1 MTYSGAPVRSWPGRP
16 TAEPSPDVVIVGGGI
31 IGCSIAYHL
40 SLAGVGVLLLER
52 ERLAAGASGVAAGML
67 APQAEAAHDDAFFA
81 LAFCGRA
88 EHPPLAT
95 TLLDDVG
102 LDVECRMTGILRV
115 ARDEAERA
123 ELQRRLRWQSAR
135 GLRAEWLEP
144 GELGRCEPLLKGVAG
159 RLLAGG
165 LWLPDEGQ
173 VQSRRLVQ
181 ALAAA
186 GIRRGARVAEGTAVV
201 ALETAGERVSGVRT
215 PTGVI
220 AAGTVVL
227 AAGVCSGDLARSAG
241 LDLPIGPVKGQIVT
255 LRSLAICPR
264 HVIWARECY
273 LAPKVDGQVVLGATE
288 EDGNYDPRPTLAGVG
303 ALATAALEFLP
314 AAGQLTIDG
323 VWAGLRPATPDR
335 YPLVGRAPGL
345 ANLILATAH
354 YRNGILL
361 GPLTGRWVAQMIEMG
376 TTAPEL
382 APFSLERLQA
392 TPSHA
397 PS

>member
-1 MTYSGAPVRSWPGRP
+1 MADARAPARSWPNRP
-16 TAEPSPDVVIVGGGI
+16 TAEPSPDVVIVGGGV
-31 IGCSIAYHL
+31 IGCAIAYHL

-52 ERLAAGASGVAAGML
+52 DRLAAGASGVAAGML

-81 LAFCGRA
+81 LTLCGRA
-88 EHPPLAT
+88 EHLPLAT
-95 TLLDDVG
+95 MLLDDVG

-123 ELQRRLRWQSAR
+123 ELQRRLRWQRAR

-144 GELGRCEPLLKGVAG
+144 GELGSCEPLLKGVAG

-165 LWLPDEGQ
+165 LWLSDEGQ

-186 GIRRGARVAEGTAVV
+186 GIKRGAQFAEGTAVV
-201 ALETAGERVSGVRT
+201 ALETAGERVSGVHT

-227 AAGVCSGDLARSAG
+227 AAGVYSGDLARGAG
-241 LDLPIGPVKGQIVT
+241 LDLPIGPVKGQILT

-288 EDGNYDPRPTLAGVG
+288 EDGNYDPRPTLAGVR
-303 ALATAALEFLP
+303 AL
-314 AAGQLTIDG
+314 GC
-323 VWAGLRPATPDR
+323 PDDR
-335 YPLVGRAPGL
+335 DRH
-345 ANLILATAH
+345 NC
-354 YRNGILL
+354 
-361 GPLTGRWVAQMIEMG
+361 
-376 TTAPEL
+376 
-382 APFSLERLQA
+382 S
-392 TPSHA
+392 
-397 PS
+397 

>member
-1 MTYSGAPVRSWPGRP
+1 MADARAPVRSWPNRP
-16 TAEPSPDVVIVGGGI
+16 TAEPSPDVVIVGGGV
-31 IGCSIAYHL
+31 IGCASAYHL

-81 LAFCGRA
+81 LALCGRA
-88 EHPPLAT
+88 EHLPLAT
-95 TLLDDVG
+95 MLLDDVG
-102 LDVECRMTGILRV
+102 LDVECRMTGILR
-115 ARDEAERA
+115 
-123 ELQRRLRWQSAR
+123 
-135 GLRAEWLEP
+135 
-144 GELGRCEPLLKGVAG
+144 
-159 RLLAGG
+159 
-165 LWLPDEGQ
+165 
-173 VQSRRLVQ
+173 
-181 ALAAA
+181 
-186 GIRRGARVAEGTAVV
+186 GARFGEGTAVV

-227 AAGVCSGDLARSAG
+227 AAGVCSGDLARGAG

-314 AAGQLTIDG
+314 AAGQLTVDG
-323 VWAGLRPATPDR
+323 VWAGLRPAPPDR
-335 YPLVGRAPGL
+335 YPLVGRVPGL

-354 YRNGILL
+354 YRNGVLL
-361 GPLTGRWVAQMIEMG
+361 GPLTGRWVAQMIEIG

-382 APFSLERLQA
+382 APFGPERLGPLA
-392 TPSHA
+392 RSALDAPPTPSHA
-397 PS
+397 P